1 MARARG
7 NGAAVTAGLPT
18 LDWPALYPVLIV
30 TVACFACLLLD
41 ATPRGARPGILAATG
56 VLGVAGA
63 VGVSLLLWGG
73 PATSFQGMLVV
84 DGFALFLNV
93 VIGGATALVLL
104 LSVGYLPR
112 LGVEPGEYYA
122 LILFA
127 TVGMMLMAAGTD
139 LLVIFLAL
147 ELMSLSLY
155 VLAGTFRT
163 RPEGNEAALK
173 YFLLGAFA
181 SGFFLYGIALL
192 YGATGTT
199 NLERLGVALA
209 APGAARD
216 PMVLAGLALLLV
228 GFGFK
233 TSAVPFHQWAPDV
246 YQGAPTTVAA
256 LIATGSKAAA
266 FGALLRVLVAMRLLQ
281 ADWVMAFWVL
291 AVLTMTVGNV
301 VALVQ
306 SNVKRL
312 LAYSSVAH
320 VGYMLVG
327 LAAGLYP
334 GAPAV
339 LFYLGVYAVASVGA
353 FGTILLLER
362 EGEEAVDLAAYG
374 GLAARH
380 PILAFG
386 LTVFLLALIGMPP
399 TAGFVG
405 KFYLFSAAIQRGLV
419 GLAVI
424 AVLNSVVAA
433 YYYLRLIVYM
443 YMREPEG
450 APTLARVTPAASMR
464 PPDVGLDHA
473 PAGSLARPGPGH
485 GPARGRAA
493 PAVDGRRH
501 AGSHA
506 PESGGAPRSDQSLL
520 ERREGRRHDLRLRPG
535 GPRRGRAPGGPRRRR
550 RPDAAGAR
558 ERPAGPRGGRRDSR
572 RRRQGHGV
580 PGECRRPAAGQ
591 RGAPGVVRRESAGE
605 HAGRGEPPRPPGA
618 PRRDRGGRRRPRRS

>member
-1 MARARG
+1 M
-7 NGAAVTAGLPT
+7 TAGLPT

-30 TVACFACLLLD
+30 TAACFACLLLD
-41 ATPRGARPGILAATG
+41 ATPRGARPGVLAATG

-63 VGVSLLLWGG
+63 VGASLLLWDG
-73 PATSFQGMLVV
+73 PVASFQGMLVV
-84 DGFALFLNV
+84 DGVALFLNV
-93 VIGGATALVLL
+93 VIGAATILVLL
-104 LSVGYLPR
+104 FSVGYLPR
-112 LGVEPGEYYA
+112 LGVAAGEYYA
-122 LILFA
+122 LVLFA

-199 NLERLGVALA
+199 NLGRLGAALSA
-209 APGAARD
+209 AGAARD
-216 PMVLAGLALLLV
+216 PMVLAGLALVLV
-228 GFGFK
+228 GFAFK

-246 YQGAPTTVAA
+246 YQGAPTSVAA

-266 FGALLRVLVAMRLLQ
+266 FGALVRVLLAMRPLE
-281 ADWVMAFWVL
+281 ADWIAALWLL
-291 AVLTMTVGNV
+291 AALTMTVGNV
-301 VALVQ
+301 VALAQ

-312 LAYSSVAH
+312 LAYSSIAH

-327 LAAGLYP
+327 LAAGLSS

-353 FGTILLLER
+353 FGTILLLQR

-374 GLAARH
+374 GLAGRH
-380 PILAFG
+380 PFLALG

-405 KFYLFSAAIQRGLV
+405 KFYLFSAAIQQGLV
-419 GLAVI
+419 SLAVL
-424 AVLNSVVAA
+424 AVLNSVMAA

-450 APTLARVTPAASMR
+450 APTTALVTPAASIALL
-464 PPDVGLDHA
+464 VSAWFTLQLGLW
-473 PAGSLARPGPGH
+473 PGPVL
-485 GPARGRAA
+485 AMAQRAVA
-493 PAVDGRRH
+493 P
-501 AGSHA
+501 
-506 PESGGAPRSDQSLL
+506 LL
-520 ERREGRRHDLRLRPG
+520 R
-535 GPRRGRAPGGPRRRR
+535 
-550 RPDAAGAR
+550 
-558 ERPAGPRGGRRDSR
+558 
-572 RRRQGHGV
+572 
-580 PGECRRPAAGQ
+580 
-591 RGAPGVVRRESAGE
+591 
-605 HAGRGEPPRPPGA
+605 
-618 PRRDRGGRRRPRRS
+618 

>member
-1 MARARG
+1 MADAG
-7 NGAAVTAGLPT
+7 GDGTAVTAGLPT
-18 LDWPALYPVLIV
+18 LAWPALYPVLIV

-41 ATPRGARPGILAATG
+41 ATPRGARPGVLAATG

-63 VGVSLLLWGG
+63 LVVSFLLWGG
-73 PATSFQGMLVV
+73 PVSSFQDMLVA
-84 DGFALFLNV
+84 DGFALFLNA
-93 VIGGATALVLL
+93 VIGGASVLVLL
-104 LSVGYLPR
+104 LSIGYLPR
-112 LGVEPGEYYA
+112 LGVAPGEYYA
-122 LILFA
+122 LLLFA

-163 RPEGNEAALK
+163 RPEANEAALK

-199 NLERLGVALA
+199 NLGRLGAALA

-216 PMVLAGLALLLV
+216 PMILAGLALLLV

-246 YQGAPTTVAA
+246 YQGAPTSVAA

-266 FGALLRVLVAMRLLQ
+266 VGALLRVLIAMRPLQ
-281 ADWVMAFWVL
+281 AEWTSALWLL

-301 VALVQ
+301 VALTQ

-312 LAYSSVAH
+312 LAYSSIAH

-327 LAAGLYP
+327 LAAGLGP

-362 EGEEAVDLAAYG
+362 NGEEAVDLAAYG

-380 PILAFG
+380 PIAALG

-405 KFYLFSAAIQRGLV
+405 KFYLFSAAIQKGLV

-443 YMREPEG
+443 YMREPDG
-450 APTLARVTPAASMR
+450 APTVAVATPAATVALVVSAW
-464 PPDVGLDHA
+464 VTLQLGLW
-473 PAGSLARPGPGH
+473 PGPVLTLAQH
-485 GPARGRAA
+485 
-493 PAVDGRRH
+493 AVT
-501 AGSHA
+501 
-506 PESGGAPRSDQSLL
+506 QV
-520 ERREGRRHDLRLRPG
+520 LR
-535 GPRRGRAPGGPRRRR
+535 
-550 RPDAAGAR
+550 
-558 ERPAGPRGGRRDSR
+558 
-572 RRRQGHGV
+572 
-580 PGECRRPAAGQ
+580 
-591 RGAPGVVRRESAGE
+591 
-605 HAGRGEPPRPPGA
+605 
-618 PRRDRGGRRRPRRS
+618 

>member
-1 MARARG
+1 
-7 NGAAVTAGLPT
+7 VTASLPT
-18 LDWPALYPVLIV
+18 LDWPALYPALIV
-30 TVACFACLLLD
+30 TVACVACLLLD
-41 ATPRGARPGILAATG
+41 ATPRGARPGVLAATG

-73 PATSFQGMLVV
+73 PATSFQGMLAG
-84 DGFALFLNV
+84 DGFALFLDV
-93 VIGGATALVLL
+93 VIGGATGAVLL

-112 LGVEPGEYYA
+112 LGVAPGEYYA
-122 LILFA
+122 LVLFA
-127 TVGMMLMAAGTD
+127 SVGMMLMAAGTD

-199 NLERLGVALA
+199 NLARLGAALA
-209 APGAARD
+209 APGALRD

-246 YQGAPTTVAA
+246 YQGAPTAVAA
-256 LIATGSKAAA
+256 FIATGSKAAA
-266 FGALLRVLVAMRLLQ
+266 FGALLRVLAVMRPLQ
-281 ADWVMAFWVL
+281 ADWAVALWLL
-291 AVLTMTVGNV
+291 AALTMTVGNV

-327 LAAGLYP
+327 LAAGLGP

-353 FGTILLLER
+353 FGTVLLLER

-374 GLAARH
+374 GLAGRH
-380 PILAFG
+380 PILALG

-405 KFYLFSAAIQRGLV
+405 KFYLFSAAIQKGLV
-419 GLAVI
+419 WLAVI
-424 AVLNSVVAA
+424 AVLNSVAAA

-450 APTLARVTPAASMR
+450 APTTALVTPAAAVALAVSAW
-464 PPDVGLDHA
+464 VTLQLGLW
-473 PAGSLARPGPGH
+473 PGPVL
-485 GPARGRAA
+485 ALAQRAVT
-493 PAVDGRRH
+493 P
-501 AGSHA
+501 
-506 PESGGAPRSDQSLL
+506 LL
-520 ERREGRRHDLRLRPG
+520 
-535 GPRRGRAPGGPRRRR
+535 
-550 RPDAAGAR
+550 
-558 ERPAGPRGGRRDSR
+558 
-572 RRRQGHGV
+572 Q
-580 PGECRRPAAGQ
+580 
-591 RGAPGVVRRESAGE
+591 
-605 HAGRGEPPRPPGA
+605 
-618 PRRDRGGRRRPRRS
+618 

>member
-1 MARARG
+1 MTG
-7 NGAAVTAGLPT
+7 TLPT
-18 LDWPALYPVLIV
+18 LAWPALYPVLIV
-30 TVACFACLLLD
+30 TVACFACLVLD
-41 ATPRGARPGILAATG
+41 ATPRGGRPGLLAATG

-63 VGVSLLLWGG
+63 VAVSILLWDG
-73 PATSFQGMLVV
+73 PATSFQGMLAL
-84 DGFALFLNV
+84 DGVALFFNV
-93 VIGGATALVLL
+93 VIGAATILLLL

-112 LGVEPGEYYA
+112 QGVAAGEYYA
-122 LILFA
+122 LVLFA

-155 VLAGTFRT
+155 VLAGSLRT

-199 NLERLGVALA
+199 NLARLGTALA
-209 APGAARD
+209 VPGAARD
-216 PMVLAGLALLLV
+216 PMVLAGLAFLLV

-246 YQGAPTTVAA
+246 YQGAPTSVAA

-266 FGALLRVLVAMRLLQ
+266 FGALLRVLVAMRPLQ
-281 ADWVMAFWVL
+281 ADWTTVL
-291 AVLTMTVGNV
+291 WLLAALTMTVGNV
-301 VALVQ
+301 VALAQV
-306 SNVKRL
+306 NVKRL
-312 LAYSSVAH
+312 LAYSSIAH

-327 LAAGLYP
+327 LAAGLGP
-334 GAPAV
+334 GVPAV

-362 EGEEAVDLAAYG
+362 GGEEAVDLGAYG
-374 GLAARH
+374 GLAGRH
-380 PILAFG
+380 PVLALG

-443 YMREPEG
+443 YMRDPEG
-450 APTLARVTPAASMR
+450 APTTAFATPAAVLALGVSAWATLQL
-464 PPDVGLDHA
+464 GLW
-473 PAGSLARPGPGH
+473 PGPVL
-485 GPARGRAA
+485 AVAQRAVA
-493 PAVDGRRH
+493 P
-501 AGSHA
+501 
-506 PESGGAPRSDQSLL
+506 LL
-520 ERREGRRHDLRLRPG
+520 P
-535 GPRRGRAPGGPRRRR
+535 
-550 RPDAAGAR
+550 
-558 ERPAGPRGGRRDSR
+558 
-572 RRRQGHGV
+572 
-580 PGECRRPAAGQ
+580 
-591 RGAPGVVRRESAGE
+591 
-605 HAGRGEPPRPPGA
+605 
-618 PRRDRGGRRRPRRS
+618 